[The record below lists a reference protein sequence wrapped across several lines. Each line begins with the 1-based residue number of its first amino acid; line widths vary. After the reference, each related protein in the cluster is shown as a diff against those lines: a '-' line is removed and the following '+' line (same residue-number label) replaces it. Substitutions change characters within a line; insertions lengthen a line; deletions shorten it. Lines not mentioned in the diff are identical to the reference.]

1 MTQPAVSLLY
11 AGSGALSPSAVEL
24 PRIFKLLSIFL
35 RYIWKCAFSIL
46 NINIFLLFIAG
57 NELVSSLPLQVSLYF
72 NAFFFP
78 IWVVTCVVM
87 LQLKFAHLNQIYQFI
102 SITMYVVLTGVE
114 VIRLY
119 LGYLGNLQERVPEL
133 AGFWLLTLILQFPL
147 ILYLLID
154 SRAMPFPIERA
165 VHIIFL
171 SFLAFDVVGGYFA
184 LKRMTHHQVM
194 KFHLQQFDDIELM
207 EDSPGRFMNSPNL
220 ATQRYKPLR

>member
-1 MTQPAVSLLY
+1 MAGDYMRQKLTSFTEAVF
-11 AGSGALSPSAVEL
+11 PTRNAVKRQHHML
-24 PRIFKLLSIFL
+24 KP
-35 RYIWKCAFSIL
+35 
-46 NINIFLLFIAG
+46 G

-78 IWVVTCVVM
+78 IWVVTCVIM

-114 VIRLY
+114 IIRLY

-147 ILYLLID
+147 VLYLLVD

-165 VHIIFL
+165 VHVIFIL
-171 SFLAFDVVGGYFA
+171 FLAFDIIAGFFA
-184 LKRMTHHQVM
+184 LKRMTQHQVM

-207 EDSPGRFMNSPNL
+207 EDTPGRFMNSPNIT
-220 ATQRYKPLR
+220 TQRYKPLR

>member
-1 MTQPAVSLLY
+1 MTHVQVKSSRCSY
-11 AGSGALSPSAVEL
+11 CFH
-24 PRIFKLLSIFL
+24 FKLVEYIGSHHGLQETYRTLIF
-35 RYIWKCAFSIL
+35 
-46 NINIFLLFIAG
+46 
-57 NELVSSLPLQVSLYF
+57 SSLTQ
-72 NAFFFP
+72 
-78 IWVVTCVVM
+78 
-87 LQLKFAHLNQIYQFI
+87 
-102 SITMYVVLTGVE
+102 
-114 VIRLY
+114 
-119 LGYLGNLQERVPEL
+119 VPEL

-147 ILYLLID
+147 LLYLLID

-220 ATQRYKPLR
+220 ATQRYTPLR